1 MKHSYKSLLTVI
13 FTLIIPMSLWGQ
25 DDAREIFTRATDQML
40 TQNMEIVL
48 EMDITDKKG
57 RTKVKGY
64 EILMASLGDVEKT
77 KMSFQK
83 PEQAKGTTVIITKR
97 PGDAGLIEVYTP
109 ANGKTRKL
117 KATADNMDMVGSEA
131 QITNMTARDP
141 DELAFMF
148 LPPQEVDGKNC
159 YTVVVKDKDFKDQA
173 RGELAI
179 EEDTYHIVQISVF
192 DMYGKQTS
200 LVKLSDFQAVE
211 GAGKKIQPRRIVSE
225 DLKNQKITDMRVLKV
240 ASRTDLTEEDFKLP
254 VQQDM

>member
-1 MKHSYKSLLTVI
+1 MNHLYKSLLLI
-13 FTLIIPMSLWGQ
+13 FTLSLPMSLWGQ

-40 TQNMEIVL
+40 SENMEIAM

-57 RTKVKGY
+57 RVKVKGY
-64 EILMASLGDVEKT
+64 EILMASFGDVEKT

-83 PEQAKGTTVIITKR
+83 PEQAKGTTVIITKS
-97 PGDAGLIEVYTP
+97 PGETGLIEVYTP

-179 EEDTYHIVQISVF
+179 EMDTYRIVQISVF

-200 LVKLSDFQAVE
+200 FVKLSDYQAVE
-211 GAGKKIQPRRIVSE
+211 GAGKKIQPRRIISE

-240 ASRTDLTEEDFKLP
+240 TSRKDLTEDDFKLP